1 MRVMHVVGARPN
13 FMKAAPIVSEMRK
26 WPGVFEQI
34 LVHTGQHYDDNMSRA
49 FFEDLELPQ
58 PDVQLGIGSGTHSEQ
73 TARILI
79 ALEREILRWTP
90 DLVVVVG
97 DVNSTLAAALVC
109 AKLGVL
115 VAHVEAGLRSFDRA
129 MPEEINR
136 ILTDQVSDFLF
147 TTEAS
152 AERNLRREGIEP
164 DKIHF
169 VGNVM
174 IDSLVTALPKAERS
188 TVLSELG
195 LAARQYAVLTLHRP
209 SNVDDPATLDAIL
222 LALERLSQNLP
233 TVFPVHPRTRKR
245 LSDRTHRANE
255 LRMIDPLGYLDFLKL
270 VSNARVV
277 LTDSGGL
284 QEETT
289 YLGIP
294 CLTLRSSTE
303 RPITVEVGTNR
314 LVASQTAAIES
325 AAREVLGGAAR
336 VSTQTKPPPLWDGRA
351 AQRIV
356 DVLRGVAVRRAKNRD
371 ETLVNG
377 AVGEGLG
384 ASRRFRH
391 AL

>member
-1 MRVMHVVGARPN
+1 MHVVGARPN
-13 FMKAAPIVSEMRK
+13 FMKAAPIISEMRK
-26 WPGVFEQI
+26 RPGVFEQI

-49 FFEDLELPQ
+49 FFEDLELPR
-58 PDVQLGIGSGTHSEQ
+58 PDVQLGVGSGSHSEQ

-115 VAHVEAGLRSFDRA
+115 VAHVEAGLRSFDRS

-188 TVLSELG
+188 TVLSKLG

-209 SNVDDPATLDAIL
+209 SNVDDTATLDAIL
-222 LALERLSQNLP
+222 LALEGFSQNLP
-233 TVFPVHPRTRKR
+233 TVFPVHPRTKKR
-245 LSDRTHRANE
+245 LGDRTHRANE
-255 LRMIDPLGYLDFLKL
+255 LRLIDPLGYLDFLKL
-270 VSNARVV
+270 VSNARMV

-325 AAREVLGGAAR
+325 AAREVLGDAAR
-336 VSTQTKPPPLWDGRA
+336 VSTHTKPPLWDGRA

-356 DVLRGVAVRRAKNRD
+356 DVLSGVAVRRGKTREGTMA
-371 ETLVNG
+371 NG
-377 AVGEGLG
+377 AVGEGIAKLVTCN
-384 ASRRFRH
+384 S
-391 AL
+391 